1 MQYSSTNAAKSIFP
15 HSKRSENV
23 WWGNPLNKEIHSD
36 HSANHML
43 QAGSRHNEKKVS
55 KKKLFPSMNALSHM
69 AREDPLADRNLSDL
83 QQEHR
88 MGTSIMAVCYNG
100 GVIMGADTRTSTGS
114 YVASRVTNKINPISE
129 KIYVARCGSAAD
141 SQAIIDIVKYNIAI
155 HNIELN
161 TLPMVSAAANVFKY
175 FLYNNK
181 GNLSTG
187 IICAGWDSHN
197 GGSVYSIA
205 GGGTILK
212 VPIMFMG
219 SGSTYVYALVDAEW
233 RADMNKE
240 EAQQLVKK
248 ALSHCIARDGSSG
261 GCIRLV
267 SIDKDGV
274 EKTFIAGE
282 KVPSHN
288 FD

>member
-1 MQYSSTNAAKSIFP
+1 MQKSIFP

-23 WWGNPLNKEIHSD
+23 WWGNPLNKQLSSD

-43 QAGSRHNEKKVS
+43 HSGSRHEKKVS
-55 KKKLFPSMNALSHM
+55 KKKLFPSMHAPSHM

-88 MGTSIMAVCYNG
+88 MGTSIMALCYDG

-114 YVASRVTNKINPISE
+114 YVANRVSGKLNPISAN
-129 KIYVARCGSAAD
+129 IYVARCGSAAD
-141 SQAIIDIVKYNIAI
+141 SQAIIDIVKYNIGI
-155 HNIELN
+155 HHIELN
-161 TLPMVSAAANVFKY
+161 TLPLVSTAANVFKY

-181 GNLSTG
+181 GHLSTG
-187 IICAGWDSHN
+187 IICAGYDSHN

-205 GGGTILK
+205 GGGTLLK

-219 SGSTYVYALVDAEW
+219 SGSTYIYALVDAEY
-233 RADMNKE
+233 RADMSKE
-240 EAQQLVKK
+240 EAKQLVQK

-261 GCIRLV
+261 GCIRMV
-267 SIDKDGV
+267 TIDKDGV
-274 EKTFIAGE
+274 ETSFIPGN
-282 KVPSHN
+282 KVPDHN
-288 FD
+288 F